1 MVIWLAVIVVFLCV
15 IYTGGYYIC
24 CERRRFF
31 RQERTGRMAEFEGTI
46 RNLKNEMR
54 KLGEID
60 REVRERELSLVGLY
74 EFTKRMSPALRFDE
88 IFDAL
93 RTFFLENPDRF
104 AFKRGELIVLK
115 DAVGS
120 YEVSRVYELLEAAP
134 AEKDP
139 ASTEKVETST
149 NRSSYGIKE
158 LLKLC
163 EMSRKGIFLKSK
175 EAPGIFRALGIA
187 EGAATFAAMPLMN
200 ENRIAA
206 VLAVEDMPQ
215 ENFEKFAILSIQFAM
230 EMKKVLLYETVESLA
245 ITDGLTGLYGRRYF
259 VSRLE
264 EEIVRSKTHDLKF
277 SFLMGDID
285 FFKACNDTYGHLV
298 GDAVLKEIAR
308 LIKETVREVD
318 LVARYGGEEFGV
330 ILPETKKDGGVRVAE
345 RIRRKIEEHVFRAYD
360 ETLKITISIGVSAY
374 SDDAEEAAALID
386 SADKAMYRAKS
397 DGRNLVRT

>member
-1 MVIWLAVIVVFLCV
+1 
-15 IYTGGYYIC
+15 
-24 CERRRFF
+24 
-31 RQERTGRMAEFEGTI
+31 
-46 RNLKNEMR
+46 
-54 KLGEID
+54 
-60 REVRERELSLVGLY
+60 
-74 EFTKRMSPALRFDE
+74 
-88 IFDAL
+88 
-93 RTFFLENPDRF
+93 
-104 AFKRGELIVLK
+104 
-115 DAVGS
+115 
-120 YEVSRVYELLEAAP
+120 
-134 AEKDP
+134 
-139 ASTEKVETST
+139 
-149 NRSSYGIKE
+149 
-158 LLKLC
+158 
-163 EMSRKGIFLKSK
+163 
-175 EAPGIFRALGIA
+175 
-187 EGAATFAAMPLMN
+187 MPLMN